1 MQDAFT
7 LHRKDDLDT
16 SVEAAKLI
24 HPSLTVLQL
33 MVLQYAIERG
43 SDGFTDQ
50 DLCDYYN
57 NHGSTYRSRRSEL
70 TADGII
76 VHSGQTSRLKSGRS
90 AVVWVYYKYH
100 QPIVAEDDGQPDEA
114 QEWADFDPEC

>member
-1 MQDAFT
+1 MQEAFK

-16 SVEAAKLI
+16 AVEAAKLI
-24 HPSLTVLQL
+24 HPHLGVIQL
-33 MVLQYAIERG
+33 MVLQYAIKRG

-50 DLCDYYN
+50 DLCDYYD

-70 TADGII
+70 TAEGLVVD
-76 VHSGQTSRLKSGRS
+76 SGRTRRLKSGRN
-90 AVVWVYYKYH
+90 AVVWIYY
-100 QPIVAEDDGQPDEA
+100 QFCQSEDDGQPDEA

>member
-1 MQDAFT
+1 MQEAFK

-16 SVEAAKLI
+16 AVEAAKLI
-24 HPSLTVLQL
+24 HPHLSVLQL

-43 SDGFTDQ
+43 ANGFTDQ
-50 DLCDYYN
+50 DLCDYYG

-70 TADGII
+70 TAEEIV
-76 VHSGQTSRLKSGRS
+76 VHSGRTIRLKSGRN
-90 AVVWVYYKYH
+90 AVVWVYYRYH
-100 QPIVAEDDGQPDEA
+100 QPIVLENDGQPDEA

>member
-1 MQDAFT
+1 MQDAFK

-16 SVEAAKLI
+16 SIEAAKLI
-24 HPSLTVLQL
+24 HPNLGALQL
-33 MVLQYAIERG
+33 QVLEYAIKCG
-43 SDGFTDQ
+43 PYGFTDQ
-50 DLCDYYN
+50 DLGDYFD

-70 TADGII
+70 TTDGII
-76 VHSGQTSRLKSGRS
+76 IHSGARNRLKSGRQ

-100 QPIVAEDDGQPDEA
+100 QPLVPEDDGQPDEA